1 MKRVK
6 FKKEF
11 DSIQEA
17 LTKVPAELREDKNVF
32 EMTDGN
38 KTIKVRWEGT
48 VNEGKA
54 IALVGKDETLIKE
67 EKSRMMELMGY
78 KPENTIGTHKAQGRV
93 MENDKFK
100 ELLSSSKK
108 KILIENSGAVDLI
121 DEEEILDEGLKS
133 ILAGVMML
141 VGAMASGQQISPDK
155 VNAVKTELSTL
166 SPDQKEVVANKL
178 TPEQLAQVN
187 KATGIDFTQD
197 GADKLFK
204 WSPDKEF
211 QHNPAPKLYLGKY
224 GDIKAAKVVNTSQ
237 TPDGG
242 YEYTVEISGLY
253 ASGDNF
259 GNVRRYIGKNNM
271 GMDNTTIKFVNDKG
285 SPYGGKDIVYK

>member
-11 DSIQEA
+11 NSIQEA

-48 VNEGKA
+48 VNEGQA
-54 IALVGKDETLIKE
+54 VALMGKDEKLIKE

-78 KPENTIGTHKAQGRV
+78 KPEDTIGSHKAKGRV

-100 ELLSSSKK
+100 ELLSNSKK

-121 DEEEILDEGLKS
+121 DEEELLDEGWFKNLF
-133 ILAGVMML
+133 AGVMAL
-141 VGAMASGQQISPDK
+141 VGGIVSGQEIPQQK
-155 VNAVKTELSTL
+155 VDTIKTELSRL
-166 SPDQKEVVANKL
+166 SPEQKQMVANKL
-178 TPEQLAQVN
+178 TPEQVEQVRQ
-187 KATGIDFTQD
+187 ATGIDFTQA
-197 GADKLFK
+197 GAESLFK
-204 WSPDKEF
+204 FEPKKDF
-211 QHNPAPKLYLGKY
+211 TFNAPKLYLGKY
-224 GDIKAAKVVNTSQ
+224 GDINAAKVVNVNATNS
-237 TPDGG
+237 GG
-242 YEYTVEISGLY
+242 YEYTVEISGIY

-271 GMDNTTIKFVNDKG
+271 KMDNTTIKFVDDKG